1 MLHSTF
7 RHAVVV
13 TGALF
18 MAACI
23 DRPAQI
29 SYSGNGAYEVGMAPL
44 GDGFVVAWFDR
55 RDGNAE
61 IYMRLLDAKGRP
73 AGPERRLTNSPDD
86 SYEASIDRLG
96 DGFVVGWY
104 DESEQGQQ
112 IAKLGLWSRDG
123 TNRWVRT
130 FDSGTRNP
138 VVRTAAAGIF
148 CAWVKM
154 EGDGHE
160 AVFAGWWDEQ
170 GRPKARP
177 VRLGPASK
185 TTWNMNAA
193 IDEHGIPWVV
203 FDTEASTRASEV
215 YVAKVD
221 GSATAVRLT
230 RDDGAPSKYPDLAIG
245 AGGRMALSW
254 QDERD
259 GNVEVYLLTG
269 VLGDLS
275 GEIDG
280 RSRRVTN
287 TPGETIGAYLAW
299 NGDRIG
305 LSWSDKTSGQHEVYF
320 ESFDATGTPRE
331 AARRLTGN
339 TTWSLAPA
347 IRPRG
352 DGFALAWNE
361 YQPESVEVHDG
372 GSEVFFLPVP

>member
-1 MLHSTF
+1 MF

-13 TGALF
+13 TGALL
-18 MAACI
+18 MAACS
-23 DRPAQI
+23 DRPVQI

-44 GDGFVVAWFDR
+44 GDGFVVTWFDR

-73 AGPERRLTNSPDD
+73 AGPERRLTDSPDD

-96 DGFVVGWY
+96 DGFVIGWY

-112 IAKLGLWSRDG
+112 TAKIGLWSRDG
-123 TNRWVRT
+123 TSRWVRT

-138 VVRTAAAGIF
+138 VVRTAATGIF

-170 GRPKARP
+170 GRPKAPP

-193 IDEHGIPWVV
+193 IDEQGIPWVV
-203 FDTEASTRASEV
+203 FDTEVSTRASEV

-230 RDDGAPSKYPDLAIG
+230 KDDGAPSKYPDLAIG

-305 LSWSDKTSGQHEVYF
+305 LSWSDKISGQHEVYF
-320 ESFDATGTPRE
+320 ESFDATGMPRE
-331 AARRLTGN
+331 SARRLTGN
-339 TTWSLAPA
+339 TTWSLVPA

-361 YQPESVEVHDG
+361 YQPESVEVHNG

>member
-1 MLHSTF
+1 MPQSVF

-13 TGALF
+13 TGALL
-18 MAACI
+18 MAACS
-23 DRPAQI
+23 DRPVQV

-44 GDGFVVAWFDR
+44 GDGFVVAWYDR
-55 RDGNAE
+55 RDGNGE
-61 IYMRLLDAKGRP
+61 IYIRLLDAKGRP

-104 DESEQGQQ
+104 EESEQGQQ
-112 IAKLGLWSRDG
+112 TAKLGLWSRDG
-123 TNRWVRT
+123 TSRWVHT
-130 FDSGTRNP
+130 FASGTRNP

-148 CAWVKM
+148 CAWVQI

-160 AVFAGWWDEQ
+160 AVFANWWDEQ
-170 GRPKARP
+170 GRPKAPP

-193 IDEHGIPWVV
+193 IDDQGIPWVV
-203 FDTEASTRASEV
+203 FDTEVSTGASEV

-221 GSATAVRLT
+221 GLATAVRLT
-230 RDDGAPSKYPDLAIG
+230 KDDGAPSKYPDLAIG
-245 AGGRMALSW
+245 DGGRIALSW

-299 NGDRIG
+299 NGNRIG

-320 ESFDATGTPRE
+320 ESFDATGMPRE

-339 TTWSLAPA
+339 TTWSLVPA

-361 YQPESVEVHDG
+361 YQPESVEVHNG
-372 GSEVFFLPVP
+372 GSEVFFIPVP

>member
-1 MLHSTF
+1 
-7 RHAVVV
+7 
-13 TGALF
+13 
-18 MAACI
+18 MAACG
-23 DRPAQI
+23 DRPVQI

-44 GDGFVVAWFDR
+44 GDGFVVAWYDR

-61 IYMRLLDAKGRP
+61 IYMRLLDAKGQP

-96 DGFVVGWY
+96 DGFVIGWY

-112 IAKLGLWSRDG
+112 TAKLGLWSRDG
-123 TNRWVRT
+123 TSRWVRT

-160 AVFAGWWDEQ
+160 AIFAGWWDEQ
-170 GRPKARP
+170 GRPKAPP

-203 FDTEASTRASEV
+203 FDT
-215 YVAKVD
+215 
-221 GSATAVRLT
+221 
-230 RDDGAPSKYPDLAIG
+230 DLAIG

-269 VLGDLS
+269 LLGDLS

-280 RSRRVTN
+280 RSRRVTD

-320 ESFDATGTPRE
+320 ESFDATGMPRE

-339 TTWSLAPA
+339 TTWSLVPA